1 MSAQTPEEQFVESEK
16 WADIPPAVHE
26 LIRRRWSPRAFA
38 DREVSADDLRA
49 MLEAARWAASSSNE
63 QPWRFLVARK
73 SDPEAFSKI
82 LALLVPG
89 NQAWAKAAPVLIIMA
104 AKKTI
109 GKDDAPNHYAMHD
122 AGQAFANLALQAV
135 ALGLHAH
142 GMAGLDRAR
151 ARTELGIPADF
162 EVAAAIAVGY
172 LGSPAELPPNYRERE
187 LNKRHRK
194 PLNEIAFGAEWD
206 QSLKL

>member
-1 MSAQTPEEQFVESEK
+1 MSAQTPEEQFVESDK
-16 WADIPPAVHE
+16 WAEIAPSVHE
-26 LIRRRWSPRAFA
+26 LIRRRWSPRAFS
-38 DREVSADDLRA
+38 DREVSVEDLRV

-63 QPWRFLVARK
+63 QPWRFVVARK

-142 GMAGLDRAR
+142 GMAGFDRAR
-151 ARTELGIPADF
+151 ARIELRIPADF
-162 EVAAAIAVGY
+162 EVAAAI
-172 LGSPAELPPNYRERE
+172 RERE
-187 LNKRHRK
+187 LGKRHRK
-194 PLNEIAFGAEWD
+194 PLNELAFSGHWD
-206 QSLKL
+206 QALEL